1 MQRAAVNSKSV
12 GDRYHLPEQCTGYC
26 VYDPLEQRIGKAER
40 VFVNGSGEPEY
51 IRVKMGLF
59 GLKSVLIP
67 VESVAIDEDRK
78 AITLE

>member
-1 MQRAAVNSKSV
+1 M
-12 GDRYHLPEQCTGYC
+12 
-26 VYDPLEQRIGKAER
+26 EQRIGKAER

-51 IRVKMGLF
+51 IRVKIGLF